1 MKNILFRLIT
11 VLTFVS
17 TLPLSTYVFAGDDP
31 SIKGDLR
38 ANIVSSMSQ
47 FVNKQTINGKMHLY
61 DAVAG
66 NMLNMEFIELH
77 KGIVNKEGF
86 YVSCADFKDQHGR
99 AIDVD
104 FLVLPSN
111 GKLITTQGVVHS
123 INGDKRDYHLEKM

>member
-1 MKNILFRLIT
+1 MRNKLFRLIT

-17 TLPLSTYVFAGDDP
+17 TLPLSTFAFAGDDP

-38 ANIVSSMSQ
+38 TNVVSSMNQ
-47 FVNKQTINGKMHLY
+47 FINKQTINGQMYLY

-66 NMLNMEFIELH
+66 NMLNLEFIELH
-77 KGIVNKEGF
+77 KGIVNKAGF
-86 YVSCADFKDQHGR
+86 YVSCADFKDQQGR

-104 FLVLPSN
+104 FLVRPSN
-111 GKLITTQGVVHS
+111 GKLITTQAVVHS